1 MTFSN
6 DWDDLLKEE
15 MEKPYYKDLRR
26 LLIEEYKTQTIYP
39 EAEAIF
45 RAMRLTSFH
54 DTKVLL
60 LGQDPYHGPGQAQG
74 MSFSVPADFPLPPSL
89 VNIYKEL
96 KDDLGIIRES
106 GDLTSWAKE
115 GVLLLNTTLTVR
127 RSQPMSHGKIGWEIF
142 TDKVVSLLGERERPM
157 VFLLWGAHAR
167 SKKRLIKNPAHRII
181 ESPHP
186 SPLSAYRG
194 FFGSKCFSRTN
205 AYLEAMGEI
214 PVDWR

>member
-142 TDKVVSLLGERERPM
+142 TDKVVSLLGRPRQEQK
-157 VFLLWGAHAR
+157 APH
-167 SKKRLIKNPAHRII
+167 KKSRPPHHRIAPPFASVRLPRLFRLQMFF
-181 ESPHP
+181 EDQRVFRSHG
-186 SPLSAYRG
+186 RG
-194 FFGSKCFSRTN
+194 ACG
-205 AYLEAMGEI
+205 LEVI
-214 PVDWR
+214 CTYT

>member
-96 KDDLGIIRES
+96 KDDLGITRES
-106 GDLTSWAKE
+106 G
-115 GVLLLNTTLTVR
+115 
-127 RSQPMSHGKIGWEIF
+127 I
-142 TDKVVSLLGERERPM
+142 
-157 VFLLWGAHAR
+157 
-167 SKKRLIKNPAHRII
+167 
-181 ESPHP
+181 
-186 SPLSAYRG
+186 
-194 FFGSKCFSRTN
+194 
-205 AYLEAMGEI
+205 
-214 PVDWR
+214 

>member
-74 MSFSVPADFPLPPSL
+74 MSSLYDFRPGGVSSKILTPEESEVSFAGSYEFTQELQGRVDALPKALSTEDAEE
-89 VNIYKEL
+89 V
-96 KDDLGIIRES
+96 
-106 GDLTSWAKE
+106 A
-115 GVLLLNTTLTVR
+115 
-127 RSQPMSHGKIGWEIF
+127 
-142 TDKVVSLLGERERPM
+142 
-157 VFLLWGAHAR
+157 FLLE
-167 SKKRLIKNPAHRII
+167 RLKM
-181 ESPHP
+181 
-186 SPLSAYRG
+186 
-194 FFGSKCFSRTN
+194 SR
-205 AYLEAMGEI
+205 EFDG
-214 PVDWR
+214 

>member
-39 EAEAIF
+39 EAEVIF

-74 MSFSVPADFPLPPSL
+74 MSFSVPADFPPAALSRQHL
-89 VNIYKEL
+89 QRIK
-96 KDDLGIIRES
+96 
-106 GDLTSWAKE
+106 
-115 GVLLLNTTLTVR
+115 R
-127 RSQPMSHGKIGWEIF
+127 RSGHYPRKRRF
-142 TDKVVSLLGERERPM
+142 NFLGERRSAPFKHHPHRAA
-157 VFLLWGAHAR
+157 VSAHEPR
-167 SKKRLIKNPAHRII
+167 KNRLGNLYGQSRV
-181 ESPHP
+181 S
-186 SPLSAYRG
+186 
-194 FFGSKCFSRTN
+194 FGR
-205 AYLEAMGEI
+205 A
-214 PVDWR
+214 

>member
-39 EAEAIF
+39 EADAVF

-74 MSFSVPADFPLPPSL
+74 MSFSVPEDFPLPP
-89 VNIYKEL
+89 
-96 KDDLGIIRES
+96 
-106 GDLTSWAKE
+106 
-115 GVLLLNTTLTVR
+115 
-127 RSQPMSHGKIGWEIF
+127 
-142 TDKVVSLLGERERPM
+142 DKVVQLLGEREKPM
-157 VFLLWGAHAR
+157 VFILWGAHAR
-167 SKKRLIKNPAHRII
+167 SKKRLVKNPAHRII

-205 AYLEAMGEI
+205 EYLIAMGDT